1 MTFGFAELTTEL
13 LRPVIDAIV
22 CHPDEPA
29 PRREAK
35 TQMVVHSVMSFC
47 PRDAAEIML
56 SGQTV
61 LYQALILD
69 SGRESLSGQLETMK
83 LRYRQNLTAMTK
95 VQLACLNQVRLL
107 QTRRAEGERTAD
119 PVWAAITPMPVQTV
133 PATPMP
139 VTPMPV
145 QAEPPRQPSPPRPA
159 MQPSG
164 AQGPVAAPVA
174 AMARV
179 VAGADGSGA
188 DGPGADGPGAGRA
201 RVDVPARDVRVS
213 AIPVQDAAVRAV
225 SSHGSLES
233 AAVHAAAP
241 DADRESLKQRLL
253 GSTPYDVA
261 LRAAIDWAVSDGPAS
276 GTAIAAA
283 RRAAS
288 GEDTRP
294 PVSAANASAANAS
307 SANVSAPNASSAN
320 VSAPNTS
327 SPNASA
333 PNVSAPNVSSAN
345 ARG

>member
-35 TQMVVHSVMSFC
+35 TQMVVHAVMSFC

-107 QTRRAEGERTAD
+107 QTRRAEGERTAS
-119 PVWAAITPMPVQTV
+119 PVWAAETPLPVPTAPVQTVPVPTV

-139 VTPMPV
+139 V
-145 QAEPPRQPSPPRPA
+145 QAAPPRQPSPPRPA

-164 AQGPVAAPVA
+164 AQGPVAVPVA
-174 AMARV
+174 AMARAV
-179 VAGADGSGA
+179 PGTSGSEANGSGA
-188 DGPGADGPGAGRA
+188 DRA
-201 RVDVPARDVRVS
+201 RIDVPARDVGVS
-213 AIPVQDAAVRAV
+213 AFPVQDAAVRAV
-225 SSHGSLES
+225 SSHGSLAS

-288 GEDTRP
+288 GEDAVP
-294 PVSAANASAANAS
+294 
-307 SANVSAPNASSAN
+307 APGS
-320 VSAPNTS
+320 TT
-327 SPNASA
+327 
-333 PNVSAPNVSSAN
+333 VSAPNVSSAN

>member
-1 MTFGFAELTTEL
+1 MPFGFAELTTEL

-179 VAGADGSGA
+179 VAGADG
-188 DGPGADGPGAGRA
+188 PGVDGPGAGRA

-307 SANVSAPNASSAN
+307 SANVSAPNASS
-320 VSAPNTS
+320 
-327 SPNASA
+327 PNA
-333 PNVSAPNVSSAN
+333 SAPNVSSAN